1 MSEKNY
7 FIQTLIAIDQLLNV
21 VLCNGWADET
31 MSSVAWRM
39 EQQGSWFGKIMR
51 PLIDTLFFFQ
61 PHHCQR
67 SFDSERLRLQSPPEE
82 R

>member
-1 MSEKNY
+1 MEKSY
-7 FIQTLIAIDQLLNV
+7 LKQVLIAIDQLLNAV
-21 VLCNGWADET
+21 ICNGWADET

-39 EQQGSWFGKIMR
+39 EKEGRWFGKLMR
-51 PLIDTLFFFQ
+51 PLIDTIFFFDDN
-61 PHHCQR
+61 HCQE